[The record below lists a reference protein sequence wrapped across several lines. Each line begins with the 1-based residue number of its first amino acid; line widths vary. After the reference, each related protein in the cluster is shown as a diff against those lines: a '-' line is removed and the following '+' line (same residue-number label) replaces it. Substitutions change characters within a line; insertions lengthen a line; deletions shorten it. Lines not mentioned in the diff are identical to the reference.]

1 MVPKRAE
8 YLLPSDL
15 LLNINLGEITQE
27 CILLFGY
34 EPFSRRI
41 NYPSIK
47 GYDPN
52 KVVSIEGLNETVYSL
67 LTSSPITYQDIYFAS
82 LPVNEEIVKHTA
94 VRLWDGFFVNYF
106 DYSPEDAY
114 VDNEFIFEDRDVTD
128 DRVIRDC
135 FGNIITLKFGLEQ
148 DEGIFIALFFLKFIN
163 YLRNIFPQF
172 FNYILQNPKLGI
184 ELVPRDISAS
194 SQYGKRNKR
203 IGDPCILMNE
213 EVNNVEM
220 EYDVVCKTILY

>member
-41 NYPSIK
+41 NYPSMK
-47 GYDPN
+47 GYDPK
-52 KVVSIEGLNETVYSL
+52 KVVSIEKLDETIYSL
-67 LTSSPITYQDIYFAS
+67 LISVPITYQDVYLAS
-82 LPVNEEIVKHTA
+82 LSINEEIVKHTA
-94 VRLWDGFFVNYF
+94 ARLWNDFFVNYY
-106 DYSPEDAY
+106 DYDSADAY
-114 VDNEFIFEDRDVTD
+114 VDNEFIFEDKDVTD

-163 YLRNIFPQF
+163 YLGNLFPQF

-184 ELVPRDISAS
+184 ELVPRDISAN

-203 IGDPCILMNE
+203 IGDPCILVNE

>member
-1 MVPKRAE
+1 M
-8 YLLPSDL
+8 
-15 LLNINLGEITQE
+15 
-27 CILLFGY
+27 
-34 EPFSRRI
+34 
-41 NYPSIK
+41 K

-52 KVVSIEGLNETVYSL
+52 KIVSIEGLNETIYSL
-67 LTSSPITYQDIYFAS
+67 LNSTPITYQDIYFAS

-94 VRLWDGFFVNYF
+94 VRLWDNFFVNYY

-128 DRVIRDC
+128 DRIIRDC

-148 DEGIFIALFFLKFIN
+148 DEGIFIALFYLKFIN
-163 YLRNIFPQF
+163 YLGNLFPRF

-184 ELVPRDISAS
+184 ELIPRDVSAE
-194 SQYGKRNKR
+194 SQFGKRYKR

-213 EVNNVEM
+213 QVNNVSM

>member
-15 LLNINLGEITQE
+15 LLNINLGEVTEE

-41 NYPSIK
+41 NYPSMK
-47 GYDPN
+47 GYDPK
-52 KVVSIEGLNETVYSL
+52 KVVSVEGLNETIYSL
-67 LTSSPITYQDIYFAS
+67 LTSTPIRYQDIYFAS

-94 VRLWDGFFVNYF
+94 VRLWNDFFVNYY
-106 DYSPEDAY
+106 DYDAADAY
-114 VDNEFIFEDRDVTD
+114 VDNEFIFEDKDAVD
-128 DRVIRDC
+128 DRIIRDC

-163 YLRNIFPQF
+163 YLGNLFPKF

-184 ELVPRDISAS
+184 ELVPRDISAE
-194 SQYGKRNKR
+194 SQFGKRHSRVGN
-203 IGDPCILMNE
+203 PCVLMNE
-213 EVNNVEM
+213 QVNNVSM
-220 EYDVVCKTILY
+220 EYDVVCNTILY

>member
-41 NYPSIK
+41 NYPSMK
-47 GYDPN
+47 GYDPK
-52 KVVSIEGLNETVYSL
+52 KVVSIEKLDETIYSL
-67 LTSSPITYQDIYFAS
+67 LISVLITYQDVYLAS
-82 LPVNEEIVKHTA
+82 LPINEEIVKHTA
-94 VRLWDGFFVNYF
+94 VRLWNDFFVNYY
-106 DYSPEDAY
+106 DYDSADAY
-114 VDNEFIFEDRDVTD
+114 VDDEFIFEDRDVTD
-128 DRVIRDC
+128 DRIIRDC

-163 YLRNIFPQF
+163 YLRNLFPQF

-194 SQYGKRNKR
+194 SQYGKRHKR

>member
-15 LLNINLGEITQE
+15 LLNINLGEVTEE

-34 EPFSRRI
+34 EPFTRRI

-47 GYDPN
+47 GYDPK
-52 KVVSIEGLNETVYSL
+52 KVVSMERLDEIIYSL
-67 LTSSPITYQDIYFAS
+67 LISVPITYQDAYLAS
-82 LPVNEEIVKHTA
+82 LPINEEIVKHTA
-94 VRLWDGFFVNYF
+94 VRLWDGFFVNYY
-106 DYSPEDAY
+106 DYDSADAY
-114 VDNEFIFEDRDVTD
+114 VDNEFIFEDKDVTD
-128 DRVIRDC
+128 DRIIRDC

-163 YLRNIFPQF
+163 YLGNLFPKF

-184 ELVPRDISAS
+184 ELVPRDISAE
-194 SQYGKRNKR
+194 SQFGKRRSRVGN
-203 IGDPCILMNE
+203 PCVLMNE
-213 EVNNVEM
+213 QVNNVSM
-220 EYDVVCKTILY
+220 EYDVVCNTILY

>member
-41 NYPSIK
+41 NYPSMK
-47 GYDPN
+47 GYDPK
-52 KVVSIEGLNETVYSL
+52 KVVSIEKLDETIYSL
-67 LTSSPITYQDIYFAS
+67 LISVPITYQDVYLAS
-82 LPVNEEIVKHTA
+82 LSINEEIVKHTA
-94 VRLWDGFFVNYF
+94 VRLWNDFFVNYY
-106 DYSPEDAY
+106 DYDSADAY
-114 VDNEFIFEDRDVTD
+114 VDNEFIFEDKDVTD

-163 YLRNIFPQF
+163 YLGNLFPQF

-184 ELVPRDISAS
+184 ELVPRDISAN

-203 IGDPCILMNE
+203 IGDPCILVNE

>member
-15 LLNINLGEITQE
+15 LLNINLGEVTEE

-41 NYPSIK
+41 NYPSMK
-47 GYDPN
+47 GYDPK
-52 KVVSIEGLNETVYSL
+52 KVVSIEGLNETIYLL
-67 LTSSPITYQDIYFAS
+67 LTSTPIRYQDIYFAS

-94 VRLWDGFFVNYF
+94 VRLWNDFFVNYY
-106 DYSPEDAY
+106 DYDAADAY
-114 VDNEFIFEDRDVTD
+114 VDNEFIFEDKDVTD
-128 DRVIRDC
+128 DRIIRDC

-163 YLRNIFPQF
+163 YLGNLFPQF

-184 ELVPRDISAS
+184 ELVPRDINAE
-194 SQYGKRNKR
+194 SQFGKRHNR
-203 IGDPCILMNE
+203 VGNPCVLMNE
-213 EVNNVEM
+213 QVNNVSM
-220 EYDVVCKTILY
+220 EYDVVCNTILY

>member
-8 YLLPSDL
+8 YLLPNDL
-15 LLNINLGEITQE
+15 LLNINLGEVTQE

-52 KVVSIEGLNETVYSL
+52 KIVSVEGLSETIYSL
-67 LTSSPITYQDIYFAS
+67 LAS
-82 LPVNEEIVKHTA
+82 LPINEEIVKHTA

-114 VDNEFIFEDRDVTD
+114 VDNEFIFEDKDVTD

-163 YLRNIFPQF
+163 YLGNLFPQF

-184 ELVPRDISAS
+184 ELIPRDISAN

-203 IGDPCILMNE
+203 IGDPCILVNE